1 MSENRILLIENPA
14 QLRVK
19 LDRLCIHRD
28 GFDDAFILP
37 NDIAVLVIHHPV
49 VSLTAAVMQA
59 LTKAGAILLV
69 TDERHLPT
77 GMLWPWVGQDR
88 LAGRL
93 RQQIRLENNP
103 SYRDDLWANIVRSRL
118 ETQALNLKYLEKKGS
133 LRLKRLVTQVT
144 SGDPNNLEAQGARH
158 YWKILLPEGVRREKR
173 GASDAINSRLNYGYA
188 VLRAMVARELACH
201 GLQPALGLGHSS
213 GENPFNL
220 ADDFMECFR
229 FCVERFVMRSNLS
242 EPFDSN
248 ARVRLLD
255 FVKAEVTINGKT
267 FRLPSAIAETVN
279 GFVRVLTGTEKVLP
293 LPGL

>member
-1 MSENRILLIENPA
+1 
-14 QLRVK
+14 
-19 LDRLCIHRD
+19 
-28 GFDDAFILP
+28 
-37 NDIAVLVIHHPV
+37 
-49 VSLTAAVMQA
+49 
-59 LTKAGAILLV
+59 
-69 TDERHLPT
+69 
-77 GMLWPWVGQDR
+77 
-88 LAGRL
+88 
-93 RQQIRLENNP
+93 
-103 SYRDDLWANIVRSRL
+103 
-118 ETQALNLKYLEKKGS
+118 
-133 LRLKRLVTQVT
+133 
-144 SGDPNNLEAQGARH
+144 
-158 YWKILLPEGVRREKR
+158 
-173 GASDAINSRLNYGYA
+173 
-188 VLRAMVARELACH
+188 MVARELACH